1 MLDIIGGDPGTILV
15 RIVIAIVI
23 VAVAIL
29 VWVQLNLRV
38 RQFGGGRLAGA
49 AMAVGLG
56 LLIVSLIPGLFPFE
70 VGITILVA
78 AFVVLYRPDVVV
90 RVTGGETKEFQ
101 ALHEGRELAVL
112 VAERGGP
119 RAASGDPEIQARL
132 SGLIEARDADDG
144 RRTWRLVRETLLA
157 DADEPGAAA
166 ASDRLAAADADLR
179 RAIGVRPIWER
190 SLEARARGEAPAE

>member
-1 MLDIIGGDPGTILV
+1 MLDIIGGDPGTILFRV
-15 RIVIAIVI
+15 VIAIVV

-132 SGLIEARDADDG
+132 SGLSKLETPTTAGYLA
-144 RRTWRLVRETLLA
+144 LVRETLLA
-157 DADEPGAAA
+157 DPDEPGAADA
-166 ASDRLAAADADLR
+166 RNRLAAADAELR
-179 RAIGVRPIWER
+179 RSIGVRPIWER